1 MSGKSES
8 IRHDTF
14 FMYLCNQKMDEFHIG
29 SKLDDTISIS
39 EDYFFNKFS
48 FLNKF
53 VAGHI
58 LHFQRKKMAS
68 YHKFIGK

>member
-29 SKLDDTISIS
+29 SQMVESTYLSRFMKI
-39 EDYFFNKFS
+39 YF
-48 FLNKF
+48 
-53 VAGHI
+53 V
-58 LHFQRKKMAS
+58 Q
-68 YHKFIGK
+68 

>member
-29 SKLDDTISIS
+29 SQMVESISIS
-39 EDYFFNKFS
+39 EDLSYFNEF
-48 FLNKF
+48 
-53 VAGHI
+53 
-58 LHFQRKKMAS
+58 
-68 YHKFIGK
+68 